1 MASSGQTLGPE
12 NPAVLFQQ
20 AGAILSSRKW
30 EFYSAYG
37 VGGALCGIMT
47 VFLLSVSIW
56 RPTLV
61 NRVSLRL
68 IFAIIVYDFIVC
80 VMQAKAGNHSTSAR
94 CRASMF
100 FSSLFGYA
108 SVYTSTSIAVNLY
121 MTLLRRAR
129 REHLPAYIE
138 YLYYAVPLLV
148 ATCQWAPPTI
158 WAARNGYCSAFE
170 PIEAGTPAYIL
181 YVVFL
186 DLFLPLCALLFNIC
200 VSIRVIY
207 MLILEQRSVRKSLRE
222 IMQQTH
228 DRLFSST
235 HGDELDSLNNADGR
249 KQSIMS
255 EPVRKRLEL
264 NLLVMHKFNSAAIRI
279 ALYPFAPVAWWII
292 NALYYELQYSI
303 TMTYQGDVDR
313 WVRMISLAWFSMPA
327 IAIAN
332 FIVFVTDP
340 AFIKV
345 VKEVYI
351 QLASTI
357 RYQVRKLTGGSIKRK
372 ESEECTFT
380 TMTGNGKYRK
390 KSSHFSDATQ
400 AFDDGNNMFGTYD
413 NETLLPVE
421 TALSAKPKQR
431 EAVPFTSSSTSNCS
445 TGQNLAMLESS
456 IGGSSDS
463 DECASSLFDAPVP
476 LIGSSGFGENQ
487 TAQTTAVI
495 STYGDMIRRHPTI
508 GSGLNANRF
517 YSKM

>member
-1 MASSGQTLGPE
+1 MTGSKQVLGPE
-12 NPAVLFQQ
+12 NPDVLFQL

-37 VGGALCGIMT
+37 VGAALCGIMT

-80 VMQAKAGNHSTSAR
+80 VMQATAGSHSPSAK

-108 SVYTSTSIAVNLY
+108 SVYTSSSIAVNLY
-121 MTLLRRAR
+121 MTLLRRTR

-138 YLYYAVPLLV
+138 YLYFAVPLLV

-158 WAARNGYCSAFE
+158 WASRNGYCSAFE
-170 PIEAGTPAYIL
+170 PINTGTPAYIL

-186 DLFLPLCALLFNIC
+186 ELLLPLCALLFNIC

-207 MLILEQRSVRKSLRE
+207 MLILEQRSVSKSLRE

-235 HGDELDSLNNADGR
+235 HGDELDSLNTVDGR

-292 NALYYELQYSI
+292 NTLYYALQYSI

-345 VKEVYI
+345 VKEVYV

-357 RYQVRKLTGGSIKRK
+357 RYHTRRLTGGTIKIK
-372 ESEECTFT
+372 ESEECILT
-380 TMTGNGKYRK
+380 TMTGNVRYRK
-390 KSSHFSDATQ
+390 KSSHFSDATLG
-400 AFDDGNNMFGTYD
+400 FDDSNNMFGTYD
-413 NETLLPVE
+413 NETLLPGE
-421 TALSAKPKQR
+421 TASPAKSKQM
-431 EAVPFTSSSTSNCS
+431 EAVPFTLSSTSNSS
-445 TGQNLAMLESS
+445 TSQNLATLESS
-456 IGGSSDS
+456 VESSSDS
-463 DECASSLFDAPVP
+463 DECAPSLFDAPAP
-476 LIGSSGFGENQ
+476 LASGSGFRESP
-487 TAQTTAVI
+487 TSQTTAVM
-495 STYGDMIRRHPTI
+495 STYGEMIRRHPTT